1 MEMSYYLPEEMLPFK
16 DKLQDTKVE
25 FIEIVPEEPIDIKPW
40 HSKFGG
46 FPYLPKG
53 TAFPTNAAG
62 EHLFFLAQIN
72 FAESPAIP
80 LFPEKGILQIYI
92 FDDGNFGQD
101 AEDPYLQENFK
112 ILYFP
117 TIEEDE
123 DALHKD
129 FSFLREYNENLPV
142 YPDSMHSMSFE
153 KRKEIV
159 PVTDYQF
166 VNLISADF
174 FDQFG
179 DDKWE
184 ILNVY
189 KDEVSAEGHKIGGYA
204 HFAQEDPRQ
213 IDHPMILLFQMD
225 TDMEIESMWGDMGT
239 ANFFISQEDLEKR
252 DFSKVMY
259 HWSCH

>member
-16 DKLQDTKVE
+16 DKLLGTKVE
-25 FIEIVPEEPIDIKPW
+25 FIEIIPEENVDLKPW
-40 HSKFGG
+40 NSKFGG
-46 FPYLPKG
+46 YPYLPKD
-53 TAFPTNAAG
+53 TPFPTNPAG

-72 FAESPAIP
+72 FAELPAMP
-80 LFPEKGILQIYI
+80 PFPESGIIQIYI

-101 AEDPYLQENFK
+101 AKNYFSQENFK

-117 TIEEDE
+117 TVEEDE
-123 DALHKD
+123 NLLQAD
-129 FSFLREYNENLPV
+129 FSFLRMYSENLPV
-142 YPDSMHSMSFE
+142 YPENTHGMSFE

-159 PVTDYQF
+159 PVSDHQF
-166 VNLISADF
+166 ANLVAADF

-184 ILNVY
+184 VLNVY
-189 KDEVSAEGHKIGGYA
+189 KDEVSAEGHKMGGYA
-204 HFAQEDPRQ
+204 HFAQEDPRST
-213 IDHPMILLFQMD
+213 DNPMLLLFQMD

-239 ANFFISQEDLEKR
+239 ANFFISKEDLEKR

-259 HWSCH
+259 NWDCH